1 MIKIS
6 EYIEKSIHFPHVL
19 AIILFLEFHLFFIVA
34 ILLSMYGDIR
44 NHFKVWRKSNNMG
57 FWFAMYI
64 LSNCSTLIQML
75 SATLNKLRRKKR
87 KLLFKSIFSYLHL
100 ASRSNN
106 VQVVSPCPEVNFT
119 TFSFKYLFDFCHC

>member
-6 EYIEKSIHFPHVL
+6 EYIEKSIQFPHVL

-44 NHFKVWRKSNNMG
+44 NHFKFWRKSNNMD

-64 LSNCSTLIQML
+64 LSNCLTLIQIL
-75 SATLNKLRRKKR
+75 SATLNKRRRKKR
-87 KLLFKSIFSYLHL
+87 KLLLKSIFSYLHL
-100 ASRSNN
+100 TSRSSNF
-106 VQVVSPCPEVNFT
+106 QVVSPCPEVNFT
-119 TFSFKYLFDFCHC
+119 TFFFKYLFDFCHC